1 MNSPTTLFSPFSNHT
16 VLNLLGLDRRG
27 AVDFLKAAAL
37 AASVGLLLVITGCSS
52 TSSSKTGA
60 DGENGL
66 SESALN
72 ADREAR
78 FGEGGI
84 PTAEGNGVF
93 RDIIFDYDSSSLN
106 SSGRQNAEFNAEVL
120 RDNSDVR
127 VVLEGHADERGTAE
141 YNLALGAERAR
152 AVKEVLAS
160 LGIPAS
166 RLETVSYGEEV
177 PLAQG
182 HDEEAWAQNRRVHLS
197 GYSEKSKR

>member
-1 MNSPTTLFSPFSNHT
+1 MYSIRKTTPSRPMSILARALSLAPALSFALTLAFAFS
-16 VLNLLGLDRRG
+16 
-27 AVDFLKAAAL
+27 
-37 AASVGLLLVITGCSS
+37 GCSS
-52 TSSSKTGA
+52 TTSSDTGA
-60 DGENGL
+60 DAGL

-84 PTAEGNGVF
+84 PTAESGGIF
-93 RDIIFDYDSSSLN
+93 RDISFDFDSSSLN

-120 RDNSDVR
+120 RENSDVK

-152 AVKEVLAS
+152 AVKEVLTS

-177 PLAQG
+177 PLDSG
-182 HDEEAWAQNRRVHLS
+182 HDESAWAQNRRVHFS
-197 GYSEKSKR
+197 GYSEKTKR